1 MDYAAGFSFWPHAW
15 LTRFCQRGFGFCSVS
30 YLKCHPHQQQH
41 CLKAV
46 HKSASSQKPPRLTHL
61 NWSRLGHRE
70 ACCINK
76 AVAISEQFKILI
88 SLGSGITH
96 TPAIYTPQE
105 WHGVLFPTVTHTGIP
120 LHLQCPP
127 MGSTRKGL
135 VLQLGNGIFHISEKI
150 QTSLIV
156 CLYQSAKNGYKWNQG
171 CERGI
176 FFIRQ
181 MIKT

>member
-1 MDYAAGFSFWPHAW
+1 MHGWLVYAREALVFALS
-15 LTRFCQRGFGFCSVS
+15 LTWNAIPISS
-30 YLKCHPHQQQH
+30 
-41 CLKAV
+41 
-46 HKSASSQKPPRLTHL
+46 STASKQCTRAPPLRSPPCLTHL
-61 NWSRLGHRE
+61 NWSRLTHRE

-76 AVAISEQFKILI
+76 AVAISERFKILL

-105 WHGVLFPTVTHTGIP
+105 WHRVLFPTVTHTGIP
-120 LHLQCPP
+120 LHMQCPP

-150 QTSLIV
+150 QTALIV

-171 CERGI
+171 CERWI